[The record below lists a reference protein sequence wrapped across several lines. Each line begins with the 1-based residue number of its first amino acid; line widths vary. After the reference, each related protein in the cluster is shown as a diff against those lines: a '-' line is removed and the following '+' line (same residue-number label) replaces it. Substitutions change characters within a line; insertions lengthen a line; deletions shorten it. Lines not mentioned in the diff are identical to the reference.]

1 MDGILATLQ
10 QFLKG
15 FSPTYIYDGAY
26 QIALAYLTTLSGVL
40 LVIAIIIRLANSSL
54 DSLDGNGRYAAL
66 IKSLLV
72 WGSVLALYFVLAGLV
87 INFFNVLYDWTRE
100 NGSIGQA
107 LDQLGQV
114 LTTLDERQA
123 ATRED
128 MNTFELLGD
137 LAGNVPRGIAF
148 VMFFISFVLLVFFQL
163 FFQIAQ
169 AIGYTAALV
178 FGTIAIPMAVS
189 QKLSLLKGWGVFTAT
204 ILVWPIVEALFMF
217 LLIGMTSQLGLDA
230 GGAGTSNTDAAGV
243 YLVYTIMNLVM
254 MATVIAAPF
263 VTLALINNSGSIT
276 GLVTPFVGGA
286 MAAGG
291 AVTKAML
298 DKTVKPTANAAGSLL
313 GQGGVAAAGP
323 AWNALRGFRGGGSP
337 GPSPVAPSGGSAGA
351 SGGSSGP
358 SPVEPSGGNAGAS
371 GGSKP
376 SLMTTASA
384 LDVVQSGSSAGGAS
398 AATETANIDA
408 EPKPKPKRTGAQ
420 KARRG
425 AIIHQQHKART

>member
-1 MDGILATLQ
+1 MDGLLATLE
-10 QFLKG
+10 QFLKD

-26 QIALAYLTTLSGVL
+26 EIALAYLTTLSGVL
-40 LVIAIIIRLANSSL
+40 LIIAVIIRLANSSL
-54 DSLDGNGRYAAL
+54 DSLEGNGRYAAL
-66 IKSLLV
+66 LKSVLV

-87 INFFNVLYDWTRE
+87 INFFNVLYDWTRD
-100 NGSIGQA
+100 NGSIGRA

-128 MNTFELLGD
+128 MGTFELLGD

-148 VMFFISFVLLVFFQL
+148 VLFFISFVLLVFVQL

-189 QKLSLLKGWGVFTAT
+189 QKLSILKGWGVFTAT

-230 GGAGTSNTDAAGV
+230 GGAGASNTDAAGV

-254 MATVIAAPF
+254 VATIIAAPF

-286 MAAGG
+286 LAATG

-313 GQGGVAAAGP
+313 GQGGAAAGGA
-323 AWNALRGFRGGGSP
+323 AWNAASNLRGP
-337 GPSPVAPSGGSAGA
+337 
-351 SGGSSGP
+351 SGP
-358 SPVEPSGGNAGAS
+358 SPVVSPSRPGRPSSPPAGSTPAAS
-371 GGSKP
+371 GSARP
-376 SLMTTASA
+376 NVVTTASV
-384 LDVVQSGSSAGGAS
+384 LDAAQGGVSTLSSDADAGVVN
-398 AATETANIDA
+398 TDA
-408 EPKPKPKRTGAQ
+408 EPKPKRSTAQ

-425 AIIHQQHKART
+425 AIIHQQNKARS